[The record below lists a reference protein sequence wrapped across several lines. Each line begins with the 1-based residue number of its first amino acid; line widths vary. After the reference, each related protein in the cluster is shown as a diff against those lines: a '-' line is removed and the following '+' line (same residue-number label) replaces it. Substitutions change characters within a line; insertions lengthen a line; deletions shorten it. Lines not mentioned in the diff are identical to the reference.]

1 MVPSLEKSAR
11 SQSVPLFYLGFLN
24 VLWLL
29 FAFGLYAWSFKPLF
43 RSLMLARETAHD
55 CVAWSCCGSV
65 RCRPTTCVRV
75 HVRER
80 VCECMFVCVRLGV
93 VGGGGG
99 EGGEGDRAG
108 SVRGRSILTF
118 VVVVAV
124 INIIAFV
131 VSVCVLTLQL
141 KS

>member
-1 MVPSLEKSAR
+1 MTVSLGTVVDR
-11 SQSVPLFYLGFLN
+11 LDVGPQ
-24 VLWLL
+24 
-29 FAFGLYAWSFKPLF
+29 
-43 RSLMLARETAHD
+43 
-55 CVAWSCCGSV
+55 
-65 RCRPTTCVRV
+65 
-75 HVRER
+75 R
-80 VCECMFVCVRLGV
+80 VCVCTCASAYVYACVSVCVCVCL
-93 VGGGGG
+93 GGGG